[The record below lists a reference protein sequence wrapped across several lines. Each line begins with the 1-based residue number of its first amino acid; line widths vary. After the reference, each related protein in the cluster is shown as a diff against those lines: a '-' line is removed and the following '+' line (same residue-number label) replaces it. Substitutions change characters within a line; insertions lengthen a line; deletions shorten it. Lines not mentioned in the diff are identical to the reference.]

1 MSDTSNR
8 STFKGKLGFVLA
20 AAGSAVGLGNLW
32 RFPYL
37 AAQYGGG
44 AFLLVYV
51 LLAVTFGFALM
62 VTEIAIGRK
71 TQLSPLEAFG
81 ALDKRCGWI
90 GKLATIVPVLIYP
103 YYCLIGGWVAKYAF
117 VMISGQVE
125 SAAQDNYFTGF
136 VSSTASP
143 LLWFGLFIGVTTL
156 VVVLGVNT
164 GIERLSRYMMP
175 ALVILTL
182 GLSGYVI
189 TRPGA
194 MLGVKYYLV
203 PNLANLNAK
212 TFLAALGQLFYS
224 MSLAMGIMITY
235 GSYFSKDSSIEQATR
250 QIEIFDTLI
259 AFLAGLMI
267 VPAVFIFS
275 GGDQSALVTGPSL
288 MFVTLPKVFAGM
300 TGGSFI
306 GSLFFVLVFIAA
318 ITSSVSILEAIV
330 SGLIDS
336 FKLSRLQATLL
347 VSIYGVALGIAC
359 SLGFGPWQ
367 NIKLFG
373 FDILDFLDFL
383 SNNVLLP
390 IVGLL
395 TCIVVG
401 FIIKPQAIID
411 EVEINGSFG
420 LKGFYAIMVKW
431 VAPVCILTILVTSIL
446 QGLGI
451 LVI

>member
-1 MSDTSNR
+1 
-8 STFKGKLGFVLA
+8 
-20 AAGSAVGLGNLW
+20 
-32 RFPYL
+32 
-37 AAQYGGG
+37 
-44 AFLLVYV
+44 
-51 LLAVTFGFALM
+51 
-62 VTEIAIGRK
+62 
-71 TQLSPLEAFG
+71 
-81 ALDKRCGWI
+81 
-90 GKLATIVPVLIYP
+90 
-103 YYCLIGGWVAKYAF
+103 
-117 VMISGQVE
+117 
-125 SAAQDNYFTGF
+125 
-136 VSSTASP
+136 
-143 LLWFGLFIGVTTL
+143 
-156 VVVLGVNT
+156 
-164 GIERLSRYMMP
+164 
-175 ALVILTL
+175 
-182 GLSGYVI
+182 
-189 TRPGA
+189 
-194 MLGVKYYLV
+194 
-203 PNLANLNAK
+203 
-212 TFLAALGQLFYS
+212 
-224 MSLAMGIMITY
+224 
-235 GSYFSKDSSIEQATR
+235 
-250 QIEIFDTLI
+250 
-259 AFLAGLMI
+259 
-267 VPAVFIFS
+267 
-275 GGDQSALVTGPSL
+275 
-288 MFVTLPKVFAGM
+288 M

-420 LKGFYAIMVKW
+420 LKEFYAIMVKW